1 VPVVSPSGN
10 VNRSPLLARHYG
22 HSERS
27 ARNLIRLIRPF
38 ALLRMTHAT
47 GSLGEPGLCKQHT
60 SNMRESVVLLRNRF
74 GRFNINLERRA
85 LLSHRESSVRKRDF
99 NSFRV
104 EGFF

>member
-1 VPVVSPSGN
+1 MTA
-10 VNRSPLLARHYG
+10 LDKAFID
-22 HSERS
+22 ERS

-38 ALLRMTHAT
+38 ALLRVTHAT

-104 EGFF
+104 EGDRKSTRLNSSH